1 MYAYVSIDDVMTRS
15 ISILLF
21 AGSVLTIYFAGQMA
35 QRRGRS
41 FRNWAW
47 AGALFG
53 PLAFPLLFLLPNL
66 HRGDPQGPEG
76 EQRPADATCTVK
88 SAVQDNPDPSRL
100 NMSFSFR

>member
-1 MYAYVSIDDVMTRS
+1 MDAYVSMDDVMTRS

-47 AGALFG
+47 AGVLLG
-53 PLAFPLLFLLPNL
+53 PLAFPLLLLLPNL
-66 HRGDPQGPEG
+66 QREDPQGPEG
-76 EQRPADATCTVK
+76 EQRPADVK
-88 SAVQDNPDPSRL
+88 SAIQGDPDPSRL